1 VSEPAFKLPVLPQR
15 TPSDPGLAPKRR
27 YMMLGADCA
36 ACPLKYH
43 RPVATQWAPPRI
55 AGGDALPP
63 VMALVGEAPGRREV
77 QVGVPFSGPSG
88 KVLNYACAQGGVD
101 RKRIAVL
108 NAIACG
114 PIPSDNEAVK
124 RAAMN
129 ACRPRLITELRALR
143 PSVVMAMGGV
153 ALRSLAPKDSSGVTA
168 LRGAKLDVA
177 EDIPAP
183 SWRPRALFSTFHP
196 AHVMRGGDGEADTD
210 NKSVDALYYFIL
222 FDLAKTW
229 RYAHGEAVEWAV
241 EGDLFADVDG
251 RLRRIEVDHNVP
263 QIVGEAQPKELYD
276 ALGRVYDEA
285 REHGEMTCDVET
297 DNKDSL
303 DANLTAIAYATPA
316 GGVSATWGAW
326 RLFGAVERLLA
337 EIHGDRKLAWLW
349 QNGIYD
355 RVVLRRHKVLV
366 GERHVSLAINGL
378 RQEDTLLMHHAAF
391 PGLPH
396 RLDSIATQFHVV
408 VPWKNEFRTSTRDT
422 ADLIW
427 YNLNDA
433 VMQARL
439 GPAIRKHVKQAKTER
454 VYEADR
460 QLNVV
465 ATDMRHYG
473 CYVDRGEQ
481 ARHRATQTARLEYMK
496 EQITAAFTAIEEPW
510 RQALARLMADKQ
522 RKKDPDSYLARVEL
536 RYQEIAERTRKVT
549 DIGMFKTKAKLDIVA
564 LFNVLKIPV
573 KAFTKSGLPVTDK
586 KAMEGAAARH
596 PLMRSLIH
604 IREAQHMI
612 ANFVDIKVRDNG
624 RFHIDWKTN
633 KITGRWGGQFMN
645 VPNNVSSW
653 PPQKDEQGVFRI
665 NKHGDYVCKRD
676 NLRSIIAAPTAEQVL
691 EIAARD
697 KRLVHPLVLARAK
710 QGHGRMLV
718 GADEDQVELRI
729 VGFLSREP
737 FLLDIFSNGL
747 DPHSKFSRD
756 VIFPVEFP
764 KLEAT
769 IKEANFKPKQL
780 DLVEEQIKALGTRDD
795 DLANVQRRKL
805 EDVLRAMAGWKR
817 LRDLAKRIEYGSLY
831 RGEAPTLWE
840 SVVKDFPDLQLADV
854 ENMLNK
860 VHEAMPRVV
869 AWWNECDTYAR
880 QHREIRETWLNRVRF
895 FPLGNFEP
903 SIAVNFPVQARNAG
917 LMATATFRF
926 VALTR
931 PELLDF
937 EGLYRHRL
945 LDAAWVNARRDEG
958 FAKWR
963 APVNLILQIHDS
975 LTAETDDEDTEK
987 AAKLMTM
994 CMDQTDVNER
1004 YGITMRYTGES
1015 KISRRWSKT

>member
-1 VSEPAFKLPVLPQR
+1 
-15 TPSDPGLAPKRR
+15 
-27 YMMLGADCA
+27 
-36 ACPLKYH
+36 
-43 RPVATQWAPPRI
+43 
-55 AGGDALPP
+55 
-63 VMALVGEAPGRREV
+63 
-77 QVGVPFSGPSG
+77 
-88 KVLNYACAQGGVD
+88 
-101 RKRIAVL
+101 
-108 NAIACG
+108 
-114 PIPSDNEAVK
+114 
-124 RAAMN
+124 
-129 ACRPRLITELRALR
+129 
-143 PSVVMAMGGV
+143 
-153 ALRSLAPKDSSGVTA
+153 
-168 LRGAKLDVA
+168 
-177 EDIPAP
+177 
-183 SWRPRALFSTFHP
+183 
-196 AHVMRGGDGEADTD
+196 
-210 NKSVDALYYFIL
+210 
-222 FDLAKTW
+222 
-229 RYAHGEAVEWAV
+229 
-241 EGDLFADVDG
+241 
-251 RLRRIEVDHNVP
+251 
-263 QIVGEAQPKELYD
+263 
-276 ALGRVYDEA
+276 
-285 REHGEMTCDVET
+285 
-297 DNKDSL
+297 
-303 DANLTAIAYATPA
+303 
-316 GGVSATWGAW
+316 
-326 RLFGAVERLLA
+326 
-337 EIHGDRKLAWLW
+337 
-349 QNGIYD
+349 
-355 RVVLRRHKVLV
+355 
-366 GERHVSLAINGL
+366 
-378 RQEDTLLMHHAAF
+378 
-391 PGLPH
+391 
-396 RLDSIATQFHVV
+396 
-408 VPWKNEFRTSTRDT
+408 
-422 ADLIW
+422 
-427 YNLNDA
+427 
-433 VMQARL
+433 
-439 GPAIRKHVKQAKTER
+439 
-454 VYEADR
+454 
-460 QLNVV
+460 
-465 ATDMRHYG
+465 
-473 CYVDRGEQ
+473 
-481 ARHRATQTARLEYMK
+481 
-496 EQITAAFTAIEEPW
+496 
-510 RQALARLMADKQ
+510 
-522 RKKDPDSYLARVEL
+522 
-536 RYQEIAERTRKVT
+536 
-549 DIGMFKTKAKLDIVA
+549 
-564 LFNVLKIPV
+564 
-573 KAFTKSGLPVTDK
+573 
-586 KAMEGAAARH
+586 
-596 PLMRSLIH
+596 
-604 IREAQHMI
+604 
-612 ANFVDIKVRDNG
+612 
-624 RFHIDWKTN
+624 
-633 KITGRWGGQFMN
+633 
-645 VPNNVSSW
+645 
-653 PPQKDEQGVFRI
+653 
-665 NKHGDYVCKRD
+665 
-676 NLRSIIAAPTAEQVL
+676 
-691 EIAARD
+691 
-697 KRLVHPLVLARAK
+697 
-710 QGHGRMLV
+710 MLV

>member
-1 VSEPAFKLPVLPQR
+1 MSESAFKLPVLQPR
-15 TPSDPGLAPKRR
+15 APADPALAAKVR
-27 YMMLGADCA
+27 YMRLGARCDI
-36 ACPLKYH
+36 CPLKHH
-43 RPVATQWAPPRI
+43 RAVPTQWVPPRQM
-55 AGGDALPP
+55 GGDPLPP
-63 VMALVGEAPGRREV
+63 VIALVGEAPGRRET
-77 QVGVPFSGPSG
+77 QVGQPFVGPSG
-88 KVLNYACAQGGVD
+88 KVLNYACTQGGVD
-101 RKRIAVL
+101 RRQLAVL
-108 NAIACG
+108 NAISCG
-114 PIPSDNEAVK
+114 PIPSDSEAVK
-124 RAAMN
+124 RAAME
-129 ACRPRLITELRALR
+129 ACRPRLIAELRALR

-153 ALRSLAPKDSSGVTA
+153 SLRTLAPPGSSGVTA

-177 EDIPAP
+177 DDVP
-183 SWRPRALFSTFHP
+183 SESWHPRALFSTFHP

-241 EGDLFADVDG
+241 EADLFADVDG
-251 RLRRIEVDHNVP
+251 ALRRIEFDGTAPRIAGDAAPH
-263 QIVGEAQPKELYD
+263 ELYD

-285 REHGEMTCDVET
+285 RAHGEITCDVET
-297 DNKDSL
+297 DSKDSL

-316 GGVSATWGAW
+316 GGVAATWGAW
-326 RLFGAVERLLA
+326 RLFSNVEQLLA
-337 EIHGDRKLAWLW
+337 EIHGDRGLPWTW

-355 RVVLRRHKVLV
+355 RVVLKRHRVLV
-366 GERHVSLAINGL
+366 DDRHVSLEVKGL
-378 RQEDTLLMHHAAF
+378 TQHDTLLGHHASF

-408 VPWKNEFRTSTRDT
+408 APWKNEFRQSTRDI
-422 ADLIW
+422 AELIF
-427 YNLNDA
+427 YNANDA
-433 VMQARL
+433 IMTARL
-439 GPAIRKHVKQAKTER
+439 RPAIHKHVKLAKTER

-460 QLNVV
+460 QLNVI
-465 ATDMRHYG
+465 ATDMRLYG
-473 CYVDRGEQ
+473 CYVDRDEQ
-481 ARHRATQTARLEYMK
+481 SRHRATQTARLEYMK
-496 EQITAAFTAIEEPW
+496 EQLSTAFATIEEPW

-522 RKKDPDSYLARVEL
+522 RKKDPDSYLARVGI
-536 RYQEIAERTRKVT
+536 RYNEIATRERKIT
-549 DIGMFKTKAKLDIVA
+549 DIGMFKTKSKMDIVA

-573 KAFTKSGLPVTDK
+573 KAFTKTGLPVTDK
-586 KAMEGAAARH
+586 KAMEAAAARH

-653 PPQKDEQGVFRI
+653 PPLRDANGKPQI
-665 NKHGDYVCKRD
+665 NKHGDYVCRRD
-676 NLRSIIAAPTAEQVL
+676 NLRSIIAAPTAAQVL

-697 KRLVHPLVLARAK
+697 RRHVHPLVLARAR
-710 QGHGRMLV
+710 QGFGRMLV

-737 FLLDIFSNGL
+737 FLLNIFNHGR
-747 DPHSKFSRD
+747 DPHSEFSRT
-756 VIFPVEFP
+756 VIFPREFP
-764 KLEAT
+764 LLEKT
-769 IKEANFKPKQL
+769 IAAAGYKPKEVDVVEAQL
-780 DLVEEQIKALGTRDD
+780 KELAGRTDD
-795 DLANVQRRKL
+795 IANAQRRKL
-805 EDVLRAMAGWKR
+805 EEVLGAMAGWKR

-840 SVVKDFPDLQLADV
+840 SVVKDFPMLELTDV
-854 ENMLNK
+854 EQMLSK

-958 FAKWR
+958 YAKWK

-975 LTAETDDEDTEK
+975 LTSETDEEDAEK
-987 AAKLMTM
+987 AAKLLTL
-994 CMDQTDVNER
+994 CMDQEDYNARFDVR
-1004 YGITMRYTGES
+1004 MRYTGAS